1 MKIISIA
8 TLLLLITCLRIS
20 AQNPSAKSEAAKLA
34 DLQKLEQQL
43 KELDKQFG
51 SIDVDASGDEEKST
65 KFDVVVQ
72 KTAIS
77 APPTLGGKSKIVTTK
92 KNFEIDL
99 TNIEV
104 PDEYINQKIA
114 SAFLSDSQN
123 GTCPGVKLMQVG
135 ATQDY
140 DVVEDYTYDDGPFKI
155 TAWKGFRFD
164 RASIP
169 RIFWVIIDKDS
180 LSNVAPL
187 FHDLLYR
194 HGGKLPPERVVPF
207 RTFTRDQTDDLF
219 RTLMTKCGVNPI
231 RRELAYQAVR
241 KFAVGSWPSQ

>member
-20 AQNPSAKSEAAKLA
+20 AQNPSAKPEATKLA

-51 SIDVDASGDEEKST
+51 NITVDVSGDEEKST

-72 KTAIS
+72 KTEVIS

-104 PDEYINQKIA
+104 PDEY
-114 SAFLSDSQN
+114 
-123 GTCPGVKLMQVG
+123 
-135 ATQDY
+135 
-140 DVVEDYTYDDGPFKI
+140 
-155 TAWKGFRFD
+155 
-164 RASIP
+164 
-169 RIFWVIIDKDS
+169 
-180 LSNVAPL
+180 
-187 FHDLLYR
+187 
-194 HGGKLPPERVVPF
+194 
-207 RTFTRDQTDDLF
+207 
-219 RTLMTKCGVNPI
+219 
-231 RRELAYQAVR
+231 
-241 KFAVGSWPSQ
+241 